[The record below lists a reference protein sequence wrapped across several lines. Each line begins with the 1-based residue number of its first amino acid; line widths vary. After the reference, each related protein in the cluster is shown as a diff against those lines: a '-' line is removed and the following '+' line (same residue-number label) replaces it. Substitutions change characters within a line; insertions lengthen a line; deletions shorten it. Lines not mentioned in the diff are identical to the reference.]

1 MTTISINENKYGFI
15 ITRKNKTNLKFEATD
30 CKCISPIYNDGSTWY
45 IKVQLPKD
53 VAERIIDIE
62 KQSNNIISKYE
73 LISSIDNNM
82 CINIKIPFRYKKFEC
97 EFFNIDNQRII
108 SNDIIMNDSLKINI
122 ECINIWKNNKYFSLT
137 WKTKLIK
144 KM

>member
-53 VAERIIDIE
+53 VAERIISHKKHQD
-62 KQSNNIISKYE
+62 SKGHSPLHLAHME
-73 LISSIDNNM
+73 PQTAVVPARLVSFASS
-82 CINIKIPFRYKKFEC
+82 R
-97 EFFNIDNQRII
+97 
-108 SNDIIMNDSLKINI
+108 
-122 ECINIWKNNKYFSLT
+122 LT
-137 WKTKLIK
+137 ALTNFGSTDRLTD
-144 KM
+144 